1 MEKKDNQKTDNS
13 RKILIFVTF
22 FLFFVLVI
30 FILNSGLDTFQDLI
44 VSAVLLISVMIGI
57 VKMTK
62 YKSVINTDQTKQ
74 SENTNSG
81 SKAISSHSDSSNVIG
96 DDSTEPSVT
105 PTSAKQSAS
114 LPKWIQNIKSSISKY
129 TKPQQVMILGGTLII
144 IVIIIVFLVSLTDD
158 GPNTTI
164 TGTWE
169 HELGSVANENSWV
182 MTTTM
187 WNVVVSDGGFLYMN
201 VNEDGTFN
209 LTYNNTVVSQG
220 TWEES
225 DNGYTFL
232 YRDIDEI
239 LSSVS
244 YEYSL
249 KGSKLYLG
257 INDYYTKVLSD

>member
-62 YKSVINTDQTKQ
+62 YKSVKNTDPTKQ
-74 SENTNSG
+74 SNINSD
-81 SKAISSHSDSSNVIG
+81 SKAISNHSDSSNTISDG
-96 DDSTEPSVT
+96 STEPSVT
-105 PTSAKQSAS
+105 PTGANQSAS
-114 LPKWIQNIKSSISKY
+114 LPKWFQYIKSTLSKY
-129 TKPQQVMILGGTLII
+129 TKPQQVMILGGTMII
-144 IVIIIVFLVSLTDD
+144 IVIIVVFLVSLADE

-187 WNVVVSDGGFLYMN
+187 WNVEVSDGGFLYMN

-220 TWEES
+220 TWEQS
-225 DNGYTFL
+225 DHGYTFL

-239 LSSVS
+239 LASVS

-257 INDYYTKVLSD
+257 INDYYTKVLPD

>member
-30 FILNSGLDTFQDLI
+30 FIVNSGLDTFQDLI
-44 VSAVLLISVMIGI
+44 VSAVLLISVLIGI

-74 SENTNSG
+74 NEYANSG
-81 SKAISSHSDSSNVIG
+81 SKDVFSHSDSSDTI
-96 DDSTEPSVT
+96 DDSSTNPSIT
-105 PTSAKQSAS
+105 LTDSNQSAS
-114 LPKWIQNIKSSISKY
+114 LPKWFQNIKSTLSKY

-144 IVIIIVFLVSLTDD
+144 IVIIVVFLVSLTDD
-158 GPNTTI
+158 GQNTTI

-187 WNVVVSDGGFLYMN
+187 WNVEVSDGGFLYMN
-201 VNEDGTFN
+201 VNEDGTFD

-220 TWEES
+220 TWEQS
-225 DNGYTFL
+225 DHGYTFF

-239 LSSVS
+239 LASVS

-257 INDYYTKVLSD
+257 INDYYTKVLLD